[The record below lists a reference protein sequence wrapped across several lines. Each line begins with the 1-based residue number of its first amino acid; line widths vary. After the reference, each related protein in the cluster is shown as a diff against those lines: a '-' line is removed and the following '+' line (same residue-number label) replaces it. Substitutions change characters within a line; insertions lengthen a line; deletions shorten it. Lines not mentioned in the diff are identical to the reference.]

1 MKSLLK
7 KGFCALLC
15 IALIA
20 CGIVPAFA
28 ADTTPVVLVPGV
40 MNTPIYDDATGN
52 QVLMPDFKRQLD
64 IEGTITALK
73 EVLHLQDTGAY
84 DQAIDELITVAKGL
98 FDEARCDENGN
109 PVIPSH
115 HVKANG
121 SIAADTASAHY
132 SDESAIARQ
141 IGQTI
146 GNRNVYIFTYDW
158 RLDIIGIV
166 DGGLAPLIERVK
178 QETKY
183 GDRNDVKKA
192 IFLSSAG
199 QGVQFVK
206 DIYCT
211 KPVFVNRKA
220 MAPYFKT
227 VLGAAG
233 GIGISAVSN
242 YLCQIAQKLMDSQYD
257 KLWTQ
262 FVEKDLLCWPS
273 MWELAGHSQEMESM
287 LKATKN
293 ATFQNKVMEYYHLQD
308 GLKNTLDGL
317 KKKGVEICYT
327 SKLSH

>member
-115 HVKANG
+115 HVKVNG

-158 RLDIIGIV
+158 GLDIIGIV
-166 DGGLAPLIERVK
+166 DGSLAPLIERVK
-178 QETKY
+178 QETGSDKVTICAASMGGAITNTYLCKY

-211 KPVFVNRKA
+211 KPVFVNSRKDA
-220 MAPYFKT
+220 
-227 VLGAAG
+227 
-233 GIGISAVSN
+233 
-242 YLCQIAQKLMDSQYD
+242 
-257 KLWTQ
+257 
-262 FVEKDLLCWPS
+262 
-273 MWELAGHSQEMESM
+273 
-287 LKATKN
+287 
-293 ATFQNKVMEYYHLQD
+293 
-308 GLKNTLDGL
+308 
-317 KKKGVEICYT
+317 
-327 SKLSH
+327 